1 MIAMEVML
9 GSMRGSAEVFQPLA
23 PVPPLFPEPLY
34 PEPLYPEPLYPE
46 PLYPEPL
53 CPERQSASGAA
64 SLDAASEPPISDSGN
79 RRVL

>member
-23 PVPPLFPEPLY
+23 PVPPLF

>member
-9 GSMRGSAEVFQPLA
+9 GSMRRSAEVFQPLA
-23 PVPPLFPEPLY
+23 PVPPLY
-34 PEPLYPEPLYPE
+34 PEPLYPEPLCPE
-46 PLYPEPL
+46 PLCPEPL

>member
-23 PVPPLFPEPLY
+23 PVPPLCPEPLY
-34 PEPLYPEPLYPE
+34 
-46 PLYPEPL
+46 
-53 CPERQSASGAA
+53 PERQSASGAA

>member
-23 PVPPLFPEPLY
+23 PVPPLF
-34 PEPLYPEPLYPE
+34 PE